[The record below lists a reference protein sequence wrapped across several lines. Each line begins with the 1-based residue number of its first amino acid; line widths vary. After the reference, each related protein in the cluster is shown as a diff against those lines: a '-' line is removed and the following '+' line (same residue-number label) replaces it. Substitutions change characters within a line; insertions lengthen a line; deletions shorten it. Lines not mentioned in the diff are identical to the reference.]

1 MCVFHLRPA
10 NWSIAVPAVYEHRG
24 IRFLYPENWSLVDE
38 EYEDWPHSVT
48 VQSPQTGFW
57 SLHVY
62 PPGQELK
69 PLVKEV
75 VESIQSSFPDQELE
89 VLPVTDEVGET
100 TTKGVDV
107 TFFYLDLLVEARVR
121 TLKTPS
127 ATLIWHY
134 QAESRELEAMDQV
147 FLAITTSLLQT
158 QVALP

>member
-1 MCVFHLRPA
+1 
-10 NWSIAVPAVYEHRG
+10 VPAVYEHRG
-24 IRFLYPENWSLVDE
+24 IRFLYPENWSLADE
-38 EYEDWPHSVT
+38 EFEGWPHSVS

-57 SLHVY
+57 ALHVY

-89 VLPVTDEVGET
+89 VLPVTDEVGEM
-100 TTKGVDV
+100 TTKGVDI
-107 TFFYLDLLVEARVR
+107 TFFYLDLLVEARIR

-134 QAESRELEAMDQV
+134 QAESHELEEMNQV

-158 QVALP
+158 QVSVP